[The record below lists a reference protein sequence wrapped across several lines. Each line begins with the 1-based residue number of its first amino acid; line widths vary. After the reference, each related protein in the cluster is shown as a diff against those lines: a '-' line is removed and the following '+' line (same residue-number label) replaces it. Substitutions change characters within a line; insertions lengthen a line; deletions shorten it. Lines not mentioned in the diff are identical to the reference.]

1 MGAALSMRKLS
12 AMPLSAQ
19 CKFSF
24 VVRPRFYRRCVTTPE
39 LTDNV
44 WTHTMDINDYAHL
57 MVHHQQSARVICI
70 RVIVARPQRVDI
82 QPREELHELQ
92 FAPTGQNG
100 DPQQARA
107 NVQVHHVTGACYPQS
122 TARRRTVAPSGSWT
136 STASPWLRDDSNTT
150 SYDVCLGKRRQ
161 PTTKVLIT
169 LRVKFVKFVP
179 GRGEPLLAEVD
190 NPHTGGKSGVGMR
203 LQRATVLYL
212 DVVQASF
219 HFPLPVMHRFSR
231 CSLVCPCACA
241 TPSCTPRHSQAQSS
255 FLFFLFTSTEQS
267 YATQDGPSQSNAK
280 ARRTCSRS
288 VTIDKKVNWKTGLL
302 VTGVVTS
309 SLEL

>member
-44 WTHTMDINDYAHL
+44 WTHTMDINDYA
-57 MVHHQQSARVICI
+57 SARVICI
-70 RVIVARPQRVDI
+70 RVILARPQRVDI

-92 FAPTGQNG
+92 FAQTGQNG

-122 TARRRTVAPSGSWT
+122 TARRRMVAPSGSWT

-219 HFPLPVMHRFSR
+219 HFPLPNFDHLSAL
-231 CSLVCPCACA
+231 CS
-241 TPSCTPRHSQAQSS
+241 
-255 FLFFLFTSTEQS
+255 
-267 YATQDGPSQSNAK
+267 K
-280 ARRTCSRS
+280 ALRA
-288 VTIDKKVNWKTGLL
+288 
-302 VTGVVTS
+302 
-309 SLEL
+309 E